1 MTLVERAG
9 VVLSEDLRR
18 SKLQYKMAGGIVP
31 ALLPFCNQSWVN
43 NFLLY
48 AVVVHFPRDELPFV
62 VKLINVPVKKGGRKE
77 GRCFGFPDV
86 RSLVL
91 IIIYIYILLK
101 KGRNKQEGKK
111 NR

>member
-1 MTLVERAG
+1 MERVG
-9 VVLSEDLRR
+9 VALSEDLRR
-18 SKLQYKMAGGIVP
+18 TKLQYKMAGGIVP

-86 RSLVL
+86 RSLVYC
-91 IIIYIYILLK
+91 ILK